1 MLNTLPC
8 PDVKKGRKIGIEAAK
23 TNPEALD
30 LEGQF
35 EVTING
41 RNAILKSK
49 GRN

>member
-1 MLNTLPC
+1 
-8 PDVKKGRKIGIEAAK
+8 VKKGRKIGIEAAK

-41 RNAILKSK
+41 
-49 GRN
+49 